1 MSKECEGDGSGEVG
15 WGNVWKTFIY
25 YYYFS
30 LFTATPVAH
39 GSPPARGQI
48 GAAGAG
54 LCHSHSKARSKL
66 YLQCMPPAAT
76 LDP

>member
-39 GSPPARGQI
+39 ESYQAR
-48 GAAGAG
+48 
-54 LCHSHSKARSKL
+54 
-66 YLQCMPPAAT
+66 
-76 LDP
+76 D